1 VYSTDTRRNHYVL
14 REYQAKR
21 KKRVNFFTSKIFPT
35 FTAKAQRIKP
45 TMMKSIQYPFLILGF
60 ILLFFTVQ
68 GQTFSFAQYGSESG
82 IAYPGGVGEGKL
94 MHQDKYGFLW
104 FCTANGISSY
114 DGYTFKNYFRNLSD
128 KHSFPSVFATCMAED
143 AQGELWFGSD
153 HHLSHYDRVLDRF
166 DNTVLEKTYL
176 VTCILPLPSGELW
189 IGTNNRGLIRFD
201 PKTQTQILL
210 DTKNG
215 LRSNNISCLWQ
226 DPQQR
231 IWVGAKDGG
240 GLHLL
245 DAQSHNITPLNKP
258 DDITCFEYDAQQKTL
273 WIGTNNGL
281 KQLVF
286 NDLEKKLDLS
296 KLSIQRLE
304 GVKLQDK
311 YVSNILHDVD
321 DNWWIAT
328 KNGLHFWSKKNNKT
342 LVFTQKKENNIQFV
356 GHSHVLSLLQ
366 IKDKS
371 IWVIGW
377 ANSITK
383 IFNENTGFQNL
394 IFSKNGKEMELRINA
409 LSTTAQKELLVHTI
423 EGTLHLSP
431 TFDQLYLKKTKN
443 AFENCSKI
451 IEYPEAKYG
460 LLNEKLYQFKADG
473 STLKEIKLTKT
484 ISKNPITRLLGD
496 SKQRLWMISKSGIFC
511 YDTKTNTTKQIEVE
525 QMAVLNSE
533 QTLFYALSEQQ
544 SGIWLSNWTG
554 QLFCYDEEKGLFIP
568 QLKEK
573 NVGAVILQVLQTD
586 AETIYLG
593 TKEGLKKFNPKTKE
607 LVVLL
612 DRSKGLPDENIGILT
627 SDQQGNLWLGTFK
640 GLVRYNLESKAF
652 RAFDEKD
659 GLYCSDFAINSS
671 YKNADGRFFLGTE
684 KGLLV
689 FEPTKLAFNTEK
701 PTVYITDF
709 QLFNK
714 SLLPTDDSSPL
725 KQSISLSKSIT
736 LQPEQS
742 VFTIQYAALNYTNS
756 GKNHY
761 AYQLE
766 GFDKTWQYVGSKRE
780 VTYTNLNPGT
790 YNFHVKA
797 SNNDG
802 VWNNEGTI
810 LQITVLPPWY
820 KTWWAYL
827 LYSIG
832 IASVLGVYVYTQR
845 QKLLKEQA
853 FSFAASKFVPHDFL
867 QMLGRK
873 SILQAELGD
882 QIDAS
887 MTVLFADIR
896 GYTTLSEG
904 MSPQDSFG
912 FINAYYNRIS
922 PIIRENQGIICEY
935 MGDGFMA
942 VFPQRTEDAIHAA
955 LQIQSTIDDYNQHRS
970 SKQRTTIAVGIG
982 IHRGDM
988 ILGIIGDKLQQ
999 NTTVISDAVNTASRI
1014 ETLTKEHNCKLL
1026 ITKEV
1031 VTDIPESLQ
1040 ARTQWLE
1047 EIQVKGRV
1055 QPVDVYRFLV

>member
-1 VYSTDTRRNHYVL
+1 M
-14 REYQAKR
+14 KR
-21 KKRVNFFTSKIFPT
+21 
-35 FTAKAQRIKP
+35 
-45 TMMKSIQYPFLILGF
+45 IQYPFLVLGF

-68 GQTFSFAQYGSESG
+68 GQPFSFVQYGWDSG
-82 IAYPGGVGEGKL
+82 IAYPGAGGEGKL
-94 MHQDKYGFLW
+94 MHQDKYGFIW
-104 FCTANGISSY
+104 FCTFNGVSSY
-114 DGYTFKNYFRNLSD
+114 DGYTFKNYFRNPSD
-128 KHSFPSVFATCMAED
+128 PHSFPSGIATCMAED
-143 AQGELWFGSD
+143 AQGELWFGSE
-153 HHLSHYDRVLDRF
+153 HYLSHYDRVLDRF
-166 DNTVLEKTYL
+166 DNIALANTYL
-176 VTCILPLPSGELW
+176 VTSILPLPSGELW
-189 IGTNNRGLIRFD
+189 IGTNNVGLIRFD
-201 PKTQTQILL
+201 PKTQAQSFF

-215 LRSNNISCLWQ
+215 LRSNNVACLWQ
-226 DPQQR
+226 DPEQR

-245 DAQSHNITPLNKP
+245 DAQQGKLTPLAQS
-258 DDITCFEYDAQQKTL
+258 DDINCFEYDTAKKQL
-273 WIGTNNGL
+273 WMGTPNGL
-281 KQLVF
+281 KYLNF
-286 NDLEKKLDLS
+286 SDLEKRTSLEKLP
-296 KLSIQRLE
+296 IQRINDI
-304 GVKLQDK
+304 KLKDN
-311 YVSNILHDVD
+311 YVSNILHDAD

-328 KNGLHFWSKKNNKT
+328 KNGLHFWNKRTNKT
-342 LVFTQKKENNIQFV
+342 LTFTQRKENVTQFV
-356 GHSHVLSLLQ
+356 GHSNVLSLLQ

-371 IWVIGW
+371 IWVMPW

-383 IFNENTGFQNL
+383 IYNDNTGFQNL
-394 IFSKNGKEMELRINA
+394 IFNKDGKEIELRVNTV
-409 LSTTAQKELLVHTI
+409 STTKQKDFLAHTI

-431 TFDQLYLKKTKN
+431 NFDALFLVKNQTPYEKCTKVVE
-443 AFENCSKI
+443 F
-451 IEYPEAKYG
+451 PTTRYG
-460 LLNEKLYQFKADG
+460 ILDEKLYQFRADG
-473 STLKEIKLTKT
+473 SILKEIKLSQAAT
-484 ISKNPITRLLGD
+484 KNPVTRLLGD
-496 SKQRLWMISKSGIFC
+496 SKQRLWCIAKTGVFC
-511 YDTKTNTTKQIEVE
+511 YDTQTSTVKAISID
-525 QMAVLNSE
+525 QMSPQNSE
-533 QTLFYALSEQQ
+533 QALFYAFSELQR
-544 SGIWLSNWTG
+544 GIWLSNWAG
-554 QLFCYDEEKGLFIP
+554 QLFCYDEEKGIFTP
-568 QLKEK
+568 QLNEK
-573 NVGAVILQVLQTD
+573 NVGAIILQVLQTD

-593 TKEGLKKFNPKTKE
+593 TREGLKKWNIKTKE
-607 LVVLL
+607 LTVLL

-640 GLVRYNLESKAF
+640 GLVRYNIESHEF
-652 RAFDEKD
+652 RVFDEKNS
-659 GLYCSDFAINSS
+659 LHSSDFAVNSV
-671 YKNADGRFFLGTE
+671 YKNDNNCLFLGTE
-684 KGLLV
+684 KGVLV
-689 FEPTKLAFNTEK
+689 FEPTKLVFNKEK
-701 PTVYITDF
+701 PNIYITDF
-709 QLFNK
+709 KLFNK
-714 SLLPTDDSSPL
+714 SFLPTDANSPL
-725 KQSISLSKSIT
+725 KENIVLCKNIT
-736 LQPEQS
+736 LAPEQS
-742 VFTIQYAALNYTNS
+742 VFTIQYAALNFNNS
-756 GKNHY
+756 SKNQY

-766 GFDKTWQYVGSKRE
+766 GFDKTWQYVGNKRE

-802 VWNNEGTI
+802 VWNDEGTT

-832 IASVLGVYVYTQR
+832 IASVLGIYVYTQR
-845 QKLLKEQA
+845 QKLRKEQA

-955 LQIQSTIDDYNQHRS
+955 LQIQATIDDYNQHRS
-970 SKQRTTIAVGIG
+970 SKQRKTIAVGIG

-1031 VTDIPESLQ
+1031 VIDIPEALQ

-1047 EIQVKGRV
+1047 EIQVKGRM